1 MYYRFAFPAV
11 RENSQQQ
18 NSDHIKILH
27 LYTTT
32 TSTTAAA
39 ITVPSLRPLLLQLL
53 QLMVNIAGG
62 IPKCCVTTSMNIPT
76 NVLKKVERA
85 EMQRSN
91 GVCDINALVLHV
103 KGKKLCAHPK
113 VKRKLKRMQRK
124 KDGKPKRN

>member
-1 MYYRFAFPAV
+1 MDLRVMVMLLFLCALA
-11 RENSQQQ
+11 
-18 NSDHIKILH
+18 I
-27 LYTTT
+27 
-32 TSTTAAA
+32 STTE
-39 ITVPSLRPLLLQLL
+39 
-53 QLMVNIAGG
+53 GG

>member
-1 MYYRFAFPAV
+1 MDLRVMVMLLFLCALA
-11 RENSQQQ
+11 
-18 NSDHIKILH
+18 I
-27 LYTTT
+27 TTT
-32 TSTTAAA
+32 E
-39 ITVPSLRPLLLQLL
+39 
-53 QLMVNIAGG
+53 GG

-76 NVLKKVERA
+76 NVPRKVERA

>member
-1 MYYRFAFPAV
+1 MDLRVMVMLLFLCALA
-11 RENSQQQ
+11 
-18 NSDHIKILH
+18 I
-27 LYTTT
+27 TTT
-32 TSTTAAA
+32 E
-39 ITVPSLRPLLLQLL
+39 
-53 QLMVNIAGG
+53 GG
-62 IPKCCVTTSMNIPT
+62 IPKCCVATSMNIPT
-76 NVLKKVERA
+76 NVLRKVERA

>member
-1 MYYRFAFPAV
+1 MDLRVMVMLLFLCALA
-11 RENSQQQ
+11 
-18 NSDHIKILH
+18 I
-27 LYTTT
+27 TTT
-32 TSTTAAA
+32 E
-39 ITVPSLRPLLLQLL
+39 
-53 QLMVNIAGG
+53 GG

-76 NVLKKVERA
+76 NVLRKVERA

-103 KGKKLCAHPK
+103 KGKKLCTHPK